1 MAIQREEALEGF
13 DDLTEEEMVL
23 NMGPQ
28 HPSTHGVLRLV
39 LKTDGE
45 VIRGV
50 IPHVGYLHR
59 SLEKIAERVTYNQ
72 FMPYTDRLD
81 YVAAMN
87 SNLAWAVTVERL
99 LDVEIP
105 PRATYLRVIMCELN
119 RIASHLVFL
128 GTYGLE
134 VGSVTPF
141 MYAFRDREKILD
153 LFEMVCGARLTY
165 NYIKIGGVWQDIPEG
180 WMDKCYQFLSFFQP
194 KLEDYDRLLTDN
206 KIFIQRTAKVGVLS
220 REVALAYSVT
230 GPNLRASG
238 VKWDIRKDEPYCDY
252 DKFDFQVPVGTVGDS
267 WDRFFVRVQEMR
279 QSCQIIRQ
287 ALDQLPEGPV
297 MGRLPK
303 VPRPKAGEVYMRT
316 EAPRGE
322 MGIFLI
328 SDGSTKPYR
337 VNIRT
342 GSFTALSALPEIV
355 RGWMI
360 ADLVAIFGSLDVV
373 LPEVD
378 R

>member
-1 MAIQREEALEGF
+1 MAIRREEDLEGF
-13 DDLTEEEMVL
+13 DDLSEEEMVL

-45 VIRGV
+45 VIRDV
-50 IPHVGYLHR
+50 IPHIGYLHR
-59 SLEKIAERVTYNQ
+59 ALEKIAERVTYNQ

-87 SNLAWAVTVERL
+87 SNLAWAVTVEKL
-99 LDVEIP
+99 LNVEIP

-128 GTYGLE
+128 GTFSLD
-134 VGSVTPF
+134 VGSITPF
-141 MYAFRDREKILD
+141 MFAFRDREKILD
-153 LFEMVCGARLTY
+153 LFEMASGARLTY

-180 WMDKCYQFLSFFQP
+180 WVDKCYEFLKFFQP
-194 KLEDYDRLLTDN
+194 KLKDYDRLLTDN
-206 KIFIQRTAKVGVLS
+206 KIFIQRTAKVGILPQ
-220 REVALAYSVT
+220 EVALAYSVT
-230 GPNLRASG
+230 GPNLRATGIS
-238 VKWDIRKDEPYCDY
+238 WDIRKEEPYCDY
-252 DKFDFQVPVGTVGDS
+252 DKFDFEVPVGTVGDS
-267 WDRFFVRVQEMR
+267 WDRFYVRVQEMR
-279 QSCQIIRQ
+279 QSCKIIRQ
-287 ALDQLPEGPV
+287 ALDHLPEGPV

-322 MGIFLI
+322 MGMFLI

-337 VNIRT
+337 VKIRT

-355 RGWMI
+355 RGWMV